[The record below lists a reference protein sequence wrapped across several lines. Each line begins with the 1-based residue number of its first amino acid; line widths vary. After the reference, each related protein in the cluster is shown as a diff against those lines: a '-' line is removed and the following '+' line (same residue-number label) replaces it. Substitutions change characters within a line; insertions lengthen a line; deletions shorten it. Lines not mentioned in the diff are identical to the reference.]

1 MYRFLNKVNCIA
13 VFQYEWDV
21 RGYTLDLVTMLAES
35 GFYVDLF
42 LKDCEDRLVDLD
54 WIGKNKRTR
63 IYDFSTNKN
72 KKPPGFIGRNFW
84 RVIGKLDQVLS
95 LKGKLYRLL
104 KRDISFKVIKKSSQV
119 IGQNRYNY
127 KCFIGIEKKG
137 LIWAG
142 LLNRQYKYN
151 IPFLYYSLELYI
163 EDHPIRFINPFF
175 PRLRKLEKR
184 FHREAAATIIQDS
197 MRAKVLFESNDI
209 EKQPVILVPVSVRG
223 NENPY
228 KTRYF
233 HDKFNLPG
241 EKKIILYFGMIK
253 PSYRLSRE
261 IANQAEALDRDHL
274 LVFHGYG
281 EPQDIQALTGIAP
294 GKVIVSTDLVPY
306 DMITE
311 IIASV
316 DIGLVLYS
324 SDNSN
329 NRLTAFSS
337 EKIALFSRSGIPVI
351 AFDNENYRV
360 LMKAYRC
367 GELIS
372 HMNELPQ
379 AALRI
384 FQDYDSYRKNAFL
397 AYKEYYCFD
406 RHFENIR
413 KFIENDL

>member
-1 MYRFLNKVNCIA
+1 MNRIA

-21 RGYTLDLVTMLAES
+21 RMYTLDLVTMLAEN

-54 WIGKNKRTR
+54 SIEKNERIR
-63 IYDFSTNKN
+63 IYDFSNHKN
-72 KKPPGFIGRNFW
+72 RKPPGFIYRNSW
-84 RVIGKLDQVLS
+84 RVIGKLDQMFS
-95 LKGKLYRLL
+95 LKGKLFRLL
-104 KRDISFKVIKKSSQV
+104 KRDISFKVLKKSSRI
-119 IGQNRYNY
+119 IGQDHY
-127 KCFIGIEKKG
+127 KCFIAIEKKG

-142 LLNRQYKYN
+142 LLNREYKYN
-151 IPFLYYSLELYI
+151 IPFLYYSLELYV
-163 EDHPIRFINPFF
+163 EDHPIRFTDPFF
-175 PRLRKLEKR
+175 PRLRKKEKR
-184 FHREAAATIIQDS
+184 FHQEAAATIIQDR
-197 MRAKVLFESNDI
+197 MRAKVLFESNHI
-209 EKQPVILVPVSVRG
+209 EKQPVILVPVSLRG

-241 EKKIILYFGMIK
+241 EKKIILYFGMINARH
-253 PSYRLSRE
+253 RLSRE
-261 IANQAEALDRDHL
+261 IAEQAENLDNNHL

-281 EPQDIQALTGIAP
+281 KPGDLQALTDTAP
-294 GKVIVSTDLVPY
+294 GKVLVSTDLVPH
-306 DMITE
+306 DMIAE
-311 IIASV
+311 VISAA

-351 AFDNENYRV
+351 AFDNENYRG
-360 LMKAYRC
+360 LMKAYRW
-367 GELIS
+367 GELIE
-372 HMNELPQ
+372 HMKELPR
-379 AALRI
+379 AVVKIL
-384 FQDYDSYRKNAFL
+384 QDYDSYRKNAFL

-406 RHFENIR
+406 RHFENIK

>member
-1 MYRFLNKVNCIA
+1 MNRIA

-21 RGYTLDLVTMLAES
+21 RGYTLDLVTMLAET
-35 GFYVDLF
+35 GFDVDLF

-54 WIGKNKRTR
+54 RVEKNKRIR

-72 KKPPGFIGRNFW
+72 KKPPGFIYRNFW
-84 RVIGKLDQVLS
+84 RVTGKLDQVLF
-95 LKGKLYRLL
+95 LNGKLYRLL
-104 KRDISFKVIKKSSQV
+104 KRDISLKVLRKSSQV

-127 KCFIGIEKKG
+127 KCFIAIEKKG

-142 LLNRQYKYN
+142 LLNREYKYH
-151 IPFLYYSLELYI
+151 IPYLYYSLELYI
-163 EDHPIRFINPFF
+163 EDHPVRFTDKFF

-197 MRAKVLFESNDI
+197 MRAKVLFESNHI
-209 EKQPVILVPVSVRG
+209 EKQPVILVPVSLRG
-223 NENPY
+223 KENPD

-241 EKKIILYFGMIK
+241 EKKIILYFGIIK
-253 PSYRLSRE
+253 PRYRLSRE
-261 IANQAEALDRDHL
+261 IADQAETLDSDHI

-281 EPQDIQALTGIAP
+281 EPQDIRDLIAIAP
-294 GKVIVSTDLVPY
+294 GKVFVSTDLVPH
-306 DMITE
+306 DRITE
-311 IIASV
+311 IISSV
-316 DIGLVLYS
+316 DIGLVFYS

-360 LMKAYRC
+360 LMKAHRC
-367 GELIS
+367 GELINDI
-372 HMNELPQ
+372 NELPR
-379 AALRI
+379 AVKRI
-384 FQDYDSYRKNAFL
+384 LQGYDFYRKNAFL

-406 RHFENIR
+406 RHFESIR
-413 KFIENDL
+413 RFIENDL

>member
-1 MYRFLNKVNCIA
+1 MNRIA

-21 RGYTLDLVTMLAES
+21 RGYTLDLVTMLAEK

-54 WIGKNKRTR
+54 SIEKNKRIR
-63 IYDFSTNKN
+63 IYDFSNNKN
-72 KKPPGFIGRNFW
+72 RNPPGFIYRNFW
-84 RVIGKLDQVLS
+84 RVTGKLDQMFS
-95 LKGKLYRLL
+95 LKGKLFRLL
-104 KRDISFKVIKKSSQV
+104 KRDISFKVLRKSSQV
-119 IGQNRYNY
+119 IGQNHY

-142 LLNRQYKYN
+142 LLNREYKYN
-151 IPFLYYSLELYI
+151 IPFLYYSLELYV
-163 EDHPIRFINPFF
+163 EDHPVRFTDPFF

-197 MRAKVLFESNDI
+197 MRAKVLFESNHI
-209 EKQPVILVPVSVRG
+209 EKQPVILVPVSLRG
-223 NENPY
+223 NENPD

-241 EKKIILYFGMIK
+241 EKKIILYFGMINAR
-253 PSYRLSRE
+253 YRLSRE
-261 IANQAEALDRDHL
+261 IADQAEALDSDHL

-281 EPQDIQALTGIAP
+281 KPQDIQALTGIAP
-294 GKVIVSTDLVPY
+294 GKVLVSTDLVPY

-311 IIASV
+311 VIASV

-329 NRLTAFSS
+329 NKLTAFSS

-351 AFDNENYRV
+351 AFDNENYRG

-367 GELIS
+367 GELIE
-372 HMNELPQ
+372 HINELPR
-379 AALRI
+379 AAVRI
-384 FQDYDSYRKNAFL
+384 LQDYDSYRKNAFL

-406 RHFENIR
+406 RHFENIK